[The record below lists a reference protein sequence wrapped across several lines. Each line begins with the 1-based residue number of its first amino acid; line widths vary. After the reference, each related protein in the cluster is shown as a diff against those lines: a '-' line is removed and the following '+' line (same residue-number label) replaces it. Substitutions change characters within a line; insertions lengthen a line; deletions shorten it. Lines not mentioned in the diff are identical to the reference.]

1 MKGLLIKDFKLL
13 KVQKNSF
20 LLILCIAIGMEIF
33 TNSTSSSFII
43 GYLSF
48 VATLFTLS
56 SISYDEF
63 DNGNAFLFSLPI
75 TRKSYVIEKYGF
87 GMIMGSSFWAF
98 GTLIVILKEIIAMKY
113 VSIDT
118 IMAAFI
124 ILPIVFSVLAIM
136 LPFQLKFG
144 GEKGRIAIICTLV
157 IVFLMGIVITK
168 VSNAY
173 LICQFRAYVCIVFSL
188 HILLHR
194 CNSTVNRNTC
204 KTLYL
209 SFCSLGVLRYQFSRL
224 NDIF

>member
-13 KVQKNSF
+13 KVQKNFF

-33 TNSTSSSFII
+33 TNITSSSFII
-43 GYLSF
+43 GFLSF

-75 TRKSYVIEKYGF
+75 TRKSYVTEKYGF

-144 GEKGRIAIICTLV
+144 HRISDGYCHNKSFKCIPYQFKLP
-157 IVFLMGIVITK
+157 LP
-168 VSNAY
+168 SNSHVQSSSSHSCY
-173 LICQFRAYVCIVFSL
+173 YWFY
-188 HILLHR
+188 
-194 CNSTVNRNTC
+194 NSHA
-204 KTLYL
+204 LYL
-209 SFCSLGVLRYQFSRL
+209 LPY
-224 NDIF
+224 

>member
-13 KVQKNSF
+13 KVQKNFF
-20 LLILCIAIGMEIF
+20 LLILCIAIGIEIF
-33 TNSTSSSFII
+33 TDSTSSSFII
-43 GYLSF
+43 DFLSF

-87 GMIMGSSFWAF
+87 GMILGSSFWAF
-98 GTLIVILKEIIAMKY
+98 GTLIVILKEVITHKY

-118 IMAAFI
+118 VIAAFI
-124 ILPIVFSVLAIM
+124 ILPIVFAVLAVM

-157 IVFLMGIVITK
+157 IVFLIGIVITK
-168 VSNAY
+168 VANAFN
-173 LICQFRAYVCIVFSL
+173 I
-188 HILLHR
+188 
-194 CNSTVNRNTC
+194 N
-204 KTLYL
+204 L
-209 SFCSLGVLRYQFSRL
+209 SFLFHEIATLNSIILILVIIGITFFMLFVSYRISLSIMKKKEF
-224 NDIF
+224 